1 MFFTIPSKSSEI
13 RTNTPIG
20 VKSILAVFF
29 ESKNGNAF
37 LYKEE
42 LESVSIT
49 IDGKQVCRN
58 LMILPFFTNS
68 PLGGNNYK
76 WQDVALEI
84 NLNVDLSE
92 IKITTTGNNNDYNI
106 VFVCSDKSID
116 EAKGFDFVETK
127 KIRLKGVLSYEDAKR
142 FLTKVKEEELAKFN
156 QAEATYQEELNA
168 YEQYQE
174 ALAAFN
180 DYLQA
185 LEEYNE
191 AKMIWDDW
199 QEYNQ
204 LKYQWDEYQDW
215 INDGSNGNE
224 PEHPETEPQKP
235 INECPKE
242 EPTKPEEVLQPKEV
256 DEPIEPEYPTELVV
270 KLENNGQEFVY
281 NFDFDE
287 SDINQCIE
295 DIDVENTTLGRELSF
310 VFDKEPIAMFCFPLF
325 SVKGSSFIENAQ
337 AHLNFTLSGTDN
349 EVFPPKTDLSIISAN
364 KKIPFRK
371 ALHYFDD
378 KINRSATIVLN
389 KNENYNTATF
399 NNLKIGNIEMYMY
412 FLYKK
417 IV

>member
-29 ESKNGNAF
+29 ENKNGNVF
-37 LYKEE
+37 LYKDE

-68 PLGGNNYK
+68 PLGGDNYK

-92 IKITTTGNNNDYNI
+92 IKITTTGKNNDYNI
-106 VFVCSDKSID
+106 VFVCSDKSIN
-116 EAKGFDFVETK
+116 ESKGFDFIETK
-127 KIRLKGVLSYEDAKR
+127 KIRLKGVLSYEEAEN
-142 FLTKVKEEELAKFN
+142 FLKKVQDEEIAKFN

-185 LEEYNE
+185 LEEYNL
-191 AKMIWDDW
+191 
-199 QEYNQ
+199 
-204 LKYQWDEYQDW
+204 LKAQWEEYQAW
-215 INDGSNGNE
+215 IEGGKEGDE
-224 PEHPETEPQKP
+224 PEHPEAEPPEPAEVTQP
-235 INECPKE
+235 IEVV
-242 EPTKPEEVLQPKEV
+242 EPTK
-256 DEPIEPEYPTELVV
+256 PEYPTELVV
-270 KLENNGQEFVY
+270 RLENNGKEFVY
-281 NFDFDE
+281 NFEFDE
-287 SDINQCIE
+287 SDIEQCIE

-325 SVKGSSFIENAQ
+325 SVKGSSFIANAP

-371 ALHYFDD
+371 ALNYFDD

-389 KNENYNTATF
+389 KNENYNTLTF
-399 NNLKIGNIEMYMY
+399 NNLKIGNIEIYMY